1 MKEKKGAEMR
11 QKMKVVI
18 LSPGKVLAAGLL
30 SALLAAGSVLGTLA
44 LAGLLRPQRA
54 EAYGEEGVGAKT
66 WFFAEG
72 YTGPGFEEWILIYNP
87 STGMGGSGNKVRPTI
102 HMYGN
107 SGPIGV
113 YDVPTL
119 EPGQRSSININEVA
133 KSLYGYEG
141 DVSIVVEGL
150 QPFICE
156 RALYFNYK
164 GQMTGGSHSLGYQ
177 EGATE

>member
-1 MKEKKGAEMR
+1 
-11 QKMKVVI
+11 MKVVI

-30 SALLAAGSVLGTLA
+30 SALLVAAGVLGTLA
-44 LAGLLRPQRA
+44 LAGVFRPQRA
-54 EAYGEEGVGAKT
+54 EAYGEEGVGAKR

-87 STGMGGSGNKVRPTI
+87 PSGLGGSGNNVAPLI
-102 HMYGN
+102 YMYGN
-107 SGPIGV
+107 SGHIGD
-113 YDVPTL
+113 YYVPTMQ
-119 EPGQRSSININEVA
+119 PGQRISLNIKEIA

-141 DVSIVVEGL
+141 DISIVIHGL

-164 GQMTGGSHSLGYQ
+164 GQITGGSHSLGYQ
-177 EGATE
+177 EAAIR

>member
-1 MKEKKGAEMR
+1 MR
-11 QKMKVVI
+11 QEMKVVI

-87 STGMGGSGNKVRPTI
+87 EAAAGGSGNKISPTI

-107 SGPIGV
+107 NGYIGC
-113 YDVPTL
+113 YYVPTL
-119 EPGQRSSININEVA
+119 QPGQRASINVNEVA
-133 KSLYGYEG
+133 KSLYSYEG
-141 DVSIVVEGL
+141 DVSITVNDL
-150 QPFICE
+150 SPFICE

-177 EGATE
+177 EGAVE

>member
-1 MKEKKGAEMR
+1 
-11 QKMKVVI
+11 MKVVI

-30 SALLAAGSVLGTLA
+30 SALLVVAGVLGTLA
-44 LAGLLRPQRA
+44 LAGVFRPQRA
-54 EAYGEEGVGAKT
+54 EAYGEEGVGSKT

-87 STGMGGSGNKVRPTI
+87 EEAAGGSGQPITPSI

-107 SGPIGV
+107 NGYIGP
-113 YDVPTL
+113 YYVPTL
-119 EPGQRSSININEVA
+119 QPRQRASININDVA
-133 KSLYGYEG
+133 KGLYGYEG

-164 GQMTGGSHSLGYQ
+164 GQITGGSHSLGYQ
-177 EGATE
+177 EAAIR

>member
-1 MKEKKGAEMR
+1 
-11 QKMKVVI
+11 MKVVI

-30 SALLAAGSVLGTLA
+30 SALLVAAGVLGTLA
-44 LAGLLRPQRA
+44 LAGVFRPQRA

-87 STGMGGSGNKVRPTI
+87 TTGGGGSGLPVTPTI
-102 HMYGN
+102 QIYNNQGYL
-107 SGPIGV
+107 GP

-119 EPGQRSSININEVA
+119 QPGQRASININDVA
-133 KSLYGYEG
+133 KGLYGYEG

-156 RALYFNYK
+156 RALYFNYR
-164 GQMTGGSHSLGYQ
+164 GQITGGSHSLGYQ
-177 EGATE
+177 EAAAR